1 MSFEVDHSLYKHCL
15 WSWHCTRSGFRAS
28 KVSSPLLNT
37 TTMPPKA
44 PKPTS
49 DELLAQ
55 FDDLGLGKSG
65 QAPKTPTNPSGGQE
79 DILAELDHLAAQ
91 RPASGPGT
99 PRLSIDKARPST
111 RSPRPSVTIERPA
124 EDKPVRQ
131 SEEASRPLRAEPKE
145 QPKPEP
151 ETASAEPAAE
161 SGGWWGGWGGGLYA
175 TATAAMKQ
183 AEAAVKEIQNNEEAQ
198 KWAQQVKGNVS
209 ALRDLSG
216 ELRDRAIPTFTNL
229 IHTLAPP
236 ISSHERLQI
245 HITHDLSGYPGI
257 DPLVYA
263 VFSRVMSQVEGG
275 DLLVIQRGQE
285 SSPRRLDVTGLMTSA
300 GWNDG
305 PWWRTVTPGQPRS
318 INSVRGAVEGSKLAR
333 ASAESYATE
342 YFSSRGGVEGAAKHA
357 SEALSESNPVRS
369 SDIFLAI
376 QAISQT
382 VSKDLFQASGEE
394 EETEQEEEIS
404 FALYLHD
411 PIHGIAF
418 HAISQTIP
426 QAWIEWLDAS
436 VPAPVDESDDEHAQR
451 VVVPEAIAEIIESGG
466 VDPREWVSEWIEET
480 LSLAAGTIAQ
490 RYVAR
495 RMGVGEGGVSKGKM
509 RAEQASTVDSGAG
522 EAARAI

>member
-1 MSFEVDHSLYKHCL
+1 M
-15 WSWHCTRSGFRAS
+15 
-28 KVSSPLLNT
+28 
-37 TTMPPKA
+37 
-44 PKPTS
+44 
-49 DELLAQ
+49 
-55 FDDLGLGKSG
+55 
-65 QAPKTPTNPSGGQE
+65 
-79 DILAELDHLAAQ
+79 
-91 RPASGPGT
+91 
-99 PRLSIDKARPST
+99 
-111 RSPRPSVTIERPA
+111 
-124 EDKPVRQ
+124 
-131 SEEASRPLRAEPKE
+131 
-145 QPKPEP
+145 
-151 ETASAEPAAE
+151 
-161 SGGWWGGWGGGLYA
+161 
-175 TATAAMKQ
+175 
-183 AEAAVKEIQNNEEAQ
+183 
-198 KWAQQVKGNVS
+198 
-209 ALRDLSG
+209 
-216 ELRDRAIPTFTNL
+216 
-229 IHTLAPP
+229 
-236 ISSHERLQI
+236 
-245 HITHDLSGYPGI
+245 
-257 DPLVYA
+257 VYA

-318 INSVRGAVEGSKLAR
+318 IKSVRGAVEGSKLAR

-342 YFSSRGGVEGAAKHA
+342 YFSSRGGVEEAAKHA
-357 SEALSESNPVRS
+357 SESLSESNPVRS

-382 VSKDLFQASGEE
+382 VSKDLFQAPGEE
-394 EETEQEEEIS
+394 AETEQEEEIS

-418 HAISQTIP
+418 HAISQNIP
-426 QAWIEWLDAS
+426 QTWIEWLDAS

>member
-1 MSFEVDHSLYKHCL
+1 
-15 WSWHCTRSGFRAS
+15 
-28 KVSSPLLNT
+28 
-37 TTMPPKA
+37 MPPKA

-55 FDDLGLGKSG
+55 FDDLGLDKSG
-65 QAPKTPTNPSGGQE
+65 NKTAKPSAPNAGGEQE
-79 DILAELDHLAAQ
+79 DILAELDHLATQ
-91 RPASGPGT
+91 RPSSGPGT
-99 PRLSIDKARPST
+99 PRLSSDKPRSST
-111 RSPRPSVTIERPA
+111 RSPRPSATIDRPA
-124 EDKPVRQ
+124 EEKAPVRQ
-131 SEEASRPLRAEPKE
+131 SEETGRTSRTETKPE
-145 QPKPEP
+145 QPK
-151 ETASAEPAAE
+151 AEAE
-161 SGGWWGGWGGGLYA
+161 SAPAQQSSEEAGGWWGGWSGGLSGGLFA

-198 KWAQQVKGNVS
+198 KWAQQVKGNVG
-209 ALRDLSG
+209 ALRDLGG
-216 ELRDRAIPTFTNL
+216 ELRDRALPTFTNL

-245 HITHDLSGYPGI
+245 HVTHDLSGYPGI

-285 SSPRRLDVTGLMTSA
+285 SSPKRGLDVTGYMTSA

-305 PWWRTVTPGQPRS
+305 PWWRTVTPGQPRTVS
-318 INSVRGAVEGSKLAR
+318 AVRGVVDGSKLAR

-342 YFSSRGGVEGAAKHA
+342 YFSSRGGVEEAAKQA
-357 SEALSESNPVRS
+357 TEVLSESNPVRS

-376 QAISQT
+376 QAISQAT
-382 VSKDLFQASGEE
+382 SKDLFRAGASGEKADNAE
-394 EETEQEEEIS
+394 EKEDEEEIC

-418 HAISQTIP
+418 HTISQAIP
-426 QAWIEWLDAS
+426 QTWIDWLDESA
-436 VPAPVDESDDEHAQR
+436 PAPENPDAEDAHMAR

-495 RMGVGEGGVSKGKM
+495 RMGVGEGGVGKGKM
-509 RAEQASTVDSGAG
+509 RAEQASTVESGAG

>member
-1 MSFEVDHSLYKHCL
+1 
-15 WSWHCTRSGFRAS
+15 
-28 KVSSPLLNT
+28 
-37 TTMPPKA
+37 MPPKA

-55 FDDLGLGKSG
+55 FDDLGLEKSG
-65 QAPKTPTNPSGGQE
+65 QIPKPAATDAKGGQEE
-79 DILAELDHLAAQ
+79 DILAELDHLATQ

-99 PRLSIDKARPST
+99 PRLSIDKPRSST
-111 RSPRPSVTIERPA
+111 RSPRPSTTIERPT
-124 EDKPVRQ
+124 EDKASIRQ
-131 SEEASRPLRAEPKE
+131 SEETGRPPAETKKE
-145 QPKPEP
+145 QPKAEP
-151 ETASAEPAAE
+151 ENVPQQSTEE
-161 SGGWWGGWGGGLYA
+161 SGGGWWGGWGGGLYA

-216 ELRDRAIPTFTNL
+216 ELRDRAIPTFTSL

-245 HITHDLSGYPGI
+245 HVTHDLSGYPGI

-285 SSPRRLDVTGLMTSA
+285 SSPKRNDVTGLMTSA

-318 INSVRGAVEGSKLAR
+318 INSVLGAVEGSKLAR

-342 YFSSRGGVEGAAKHA
+342 YFSTRGGVEKAAEHA
-357 SEALSESNPVRS
+357 SEVLSESNPVRS

-376 QAISQT
+376 QAISQKT
-382 VSKDLFQASGEE
+382 SKDLFQAGAAEKDDVE
-394 EETEQEEEIS
+394 AEQEEEIT

-418 HAISQTIP
+418 HVISQAIP
-426 QAWIEWLDAS
+426 QTWIEWLDAS
-436 VPAPVDESDDEHAQR
+436 VPAPVDPDSEDEKAQR
-451 VVVPEAIAEIIESGG
+451 VVVPDAIAEIIESGG

-495 RMGVGEGGVSKGKM
+495 RMGVGESAVGKGKM
-509 RAEQASTVDSGAG
+509 RAEQASTVESGAG

>member
-1 MSFEVDHSLYKHCL
+1 
-15 WSWHCTRSGFRAS
+15 
-28 KVSSPLLNT
+28 
-37 TTMPPKA
+37 MPPKG

-55 FDDLGLGKSG
+55 FDDLGLGKTDDKP
-65 QAPKTPTNPSGGQE
+65 AKPTTVPDNAKGAEE
-79 DILAELDHLAAQ
+79 DILAELDHLATQ

-99 PRLSIDKARPST
+99 PRLSSDKSRPSA
-111 RSPRPSVTIERPA
+111 RSPRPSATITRPTEEKSPA
-124 EDKPVRQ
+124 RK
-131 SEEASRPLRAEPKE
+131 SEEIGRAETKPE
-145 QPKPEP
+145 QPKAEP
-151 ETASAEPAAE
+151 EDVRAQQSSEDG
-161 SGGWWGGWGGGLYA
+161 GGWWGGWSGGLFA

-198 KWAQQVKGNVS
+198 KWAQQVKGNVGV
-209 ALRDLSG
+209 LRDFGG
-216 ELRDRAIPTFTNL
+216 ELRNRAIPTFTSL

-245 HITHDLSGYPGI
+245 HVTHDMSGYPGI

-285 SSPRRLDVTGLMTSA
+285 SAPKRGLDVTGYMTSS

-305 PWWRTVTPGQPRS
+305 PWWRTVTSGQPRS
-318 INSVRGAVEGSKLAR
+318 ISAVRGTVEGSKLAR

-342 YFSSRGGVEGAAKHA
+342 YFSSRGGVEEAAKHA
-357 SEALSESNPVRS
+357 SEVLSESNPVRS

-376 QAISQT
+376 QAISQP
-382 VSKDLFQASGEE
+382 VSKDLFQAGATGEKATE
-394 EETEQEEEIS
+394 GVVEPETEEEEIS

-411 PIHGIAF
+411 PIHGLAF
-418 HAISQTIP
+418 HTISQSIP

-436 VPAPVDESDDEHAQR
+436 ALASQSADEEGANVQR
-451 VVVPEAIAEIIESGG
+451 IVVPEAIAEIIESGG

-480 LSLAAGTIAQ
+480 LSLAAGVIAQ

-495 RMGVGEGGVSKGKM
+495 RMGVGEGGVGKGKM